1 MVAISLGHINTSL
14 LEKTFGKITTS
25 EIIVT
30 DERLAHIRERH
41 LIDFKLFEKYAAEC
55 VENPDYIIKDSKNPD
70 TVFMIKKLPDT
81 NLNVVS
87 KLALDTKMSGLKNSV
102 MTFYRIRER
111 NLKKLIAKNT
121 LLYKKV

>member
-1 MVAISLGHINTSL
+1 MAAFSLGHINTSL
-14 LEKTFGKITTS
+14 LEKTFGEIPTS

-30 DERLAHIRERH
+30 DERLAHIKERH

-55 VENPDYIIKDSKNPD
+55 VENPDYIIEDIKNSD

-87 KLALDTKMSGLKNSV
+87 KLALDTKMNGFKNSV

-111 NLKKLIAKNT
+111 NLKKLIAKNARVKF
-121 LLYKKV
+121 L